1 MSYLTDALTYVT
13 AMESAML
20 GGADALPFAIHW
32 QEDFP
37 YWTNRITEFA
47 PGEYY
52 GDDNSQRLYT
62 LEAVLHWGYE
72 TEGDPGAM
80 ETAIYEALPDIQTYF
95 EERPGLQSP
104 TYPDA
109 LRYLDPLETRL
120 LASPVVAIVG
130 KQAATGNDILGTII
144 RVQLTF
150 NISIDPK

>member
-1 MSYLTDALTYVT
+1 MSYLTDALTYAA
-13 AMESAML
+13 AMEAAMIT
-20 GGADALPFAIHW
+20 GADALRFALHW

-37 YWTNRITEFA
+37 YWTNRYTEFT

-62 LEAVLHWGYE
+62 LEAVLHWGYV
-72 TEGDPGAM
+72 TEGDYGAM
-80 ETAIYEALPDIQTYF
+80 ETAIYENLPAIQTYF

-104 TYPDA
+104 SYPTP

-120 LASPVVAIVG
+120 LASPVIAIVG
-130 KQAATGNDILGTII
+130 KHAATGNDILGTII
-144 RVQLTF
+144 RVQLAF